1 MTLNSSDRSAKGV
14 GASMT
19 DPILITGGSS
29 GIGATVA
36 RLAAAR
42 GIPVA
47 ITYRQRKDNALALV
61 NQLTAQGGEAYAI
74 FADVT
79 SEPGIVAAFAEVDRV
94 FGSRTLA
101 GLVNSA
107 GIGGPH
113 GPIESFNEA
122 GLSELWATNLS
133 ATILTSKEAIARFRR
148 RPEGGA
154 IVNVS
159 SMAATIGGRPGAA
172 AYAASKAAVDAFTV
186 GLAKE
191 VAAAKIRV
199 NAVRPGATRTAM
211 LDAVVSDP
219 EALAAVGRT
228 IPINRIATAEEVARP
243 ILWLLSDEASFV
255 TGARLDVSGGGFV
268 IPGFRPQSPTIE
280 QRLP

>member
-1 MTLNSSDRSAKGV
+1 MA
-14 GASMT
+14 

-29 GIGATVA
+29 GIGAAVA

-42 GIPVA
+42 GIPVV
-47 ITYRQRKDNALALV
+47 ITYRTGKVAALALV
-61 NQLTAQGGEAYAI
+61 DELTAQGKEAYAI
-74 FADVT
+74 AADV
-79 SEPGIVAAFAEVDRV
+79 SREQDIIELFKKLDDLLAP
-94 FGSRTLA
+94 RTLA

-113 GPIESFNEA
+113 GSIEEFNEV
-122 GLSELWATNLS
+122 GLAQLWATNIT
-133 ATILTSKEAIARFRR
+133 ATILASREAVLRFRKR
-148 RPEGGA
+148 LKGGA

-191 VAAAKIRV
+191 VATAKIRV
-199 NAVRPGATRTAM
+199 NAVRPGATDTAM
-211 LDAVVSDP
+211 LGAVTADP
-219 EALAAVGRT
+219 ESLVAVGRT
-228 IPINRIATAEEVARP
+228 IPINRIAKAEEVAKP

-268 IPGFRPQSPTIE
+268 VPGFGVNRNLE
-280 QRLP
+280 QGP

>member
-1 MTLNSSDRSAKGV
+1 MS
-14 GASMT
+14 

-29 GIGATVA
+29 GIGAAVA
-36 RLAAAR
+36 RLAAER

-47 ITYRQRKDNALALV
+47 ITYRRHKDQALALV
-61 NQLTAQGGEAYAI
+61 AEITKQGNEAHAI
-74 FADVT
+74 FADVG
-79 SEPGIVAAFAEVDRV
+79 SESDIVKAFEEADGLFGYRGI
-94 FGSRTLA
+94 G

-113 GPIESFNEA
+113 GTIDTFNAENLA
-122 GLSELWATNLS
+122 ELWATNLTG
-133 ATILTSKEAIARFRR
+133 TIVASREAIARFRK
-148 RPEGGA
+148 RPNGGA

-159 SMAATIGGRPGAA
+159 SMAATIGGRAGAA
-172 AYAASKAAVDAFTV
+172 AYAASKAAVDTFTV

-199 NAVRPGATRTAM
+199 NAVRPGATDTPMIQPAISR
-211 LDAVVSDP
+211 P
-219 EALAAVGRT
+219 EILAIASRT
-228 IPINRIATAEEVARP
+228 IPINRIATADEIAKP

-268 IPGFRPQSPTIE
+268 IPGFTTPPQES
-280 QRLP
+280 